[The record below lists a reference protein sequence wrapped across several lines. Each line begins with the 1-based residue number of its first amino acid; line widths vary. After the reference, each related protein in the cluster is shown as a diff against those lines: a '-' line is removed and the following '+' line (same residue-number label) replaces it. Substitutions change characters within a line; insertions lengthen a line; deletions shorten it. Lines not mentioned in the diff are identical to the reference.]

1 MKYLDLGCNI
11 DCWKCTRECRLKELM
26 EKVLFLLDTPEC
38 TIEVEFQKKK
48 YYLNYNNAEKFF
60 DYYVMETLKPNAG
73 IIISKGIDP
82 KVVQEELKYLAVS
95 LFVAKKKYI
104 ETHRKK

>member
-1 MKYLDLGCNI
+1 
-11 DCWKCTRECRLKELM
+11 
-26 EKVLFLLDTPEC
+26 
-38 TIEVEFQKKK
+38 
-48 YYLNYNNAEKFF
+48 
-60 DYYVMETLKPNAG
+60 METLKPNAG